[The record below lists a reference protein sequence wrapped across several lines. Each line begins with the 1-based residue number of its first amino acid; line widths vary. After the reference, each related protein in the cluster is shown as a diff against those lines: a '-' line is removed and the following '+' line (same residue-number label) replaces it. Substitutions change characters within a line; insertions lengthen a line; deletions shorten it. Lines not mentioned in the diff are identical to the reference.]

1 MLYLNNNLKTNKE
14 INMDYNTDI
23 NSNKLIDVNNLEM
36 DKVGYG

>member
-1 MLYLNNNLKTNKE
+1 VLYLNNNLKTNKE